1 MAMSQTTIRRW
12 YLVHK
17 WTSLV
22 CTAFLL
28 LLCLTGLP
36 LIFHAE
42 IDGLTRAPAIPAAV
56 KPAAVANLDDIV
68 AKALANRPGEVMMFL
83 SRDPDKPIFYAITAP
98 RVDSKEEETHIAQF
112 DARTGVLLMAPPLDT
127 GVMHFLLELH
137 SSLLLGLP
145 GEMVMALV
153 GLVFL
158 VSLISGAV
166 VYAPFMRKLAFGT
179 VRKARSARLKWL
191 DTHNMVGIVALAWVA
206 VVGAT
211 GVITA
216 LSTPIAGLWQIG
228 QLAEMTAPYKNAPP
242 LRRLGSVDQATRV
255 AHAAAPS
262 TSVSVIAWPGTFFSS
277 KHHYAVFLS
286 GNTPLTRKLIK
297 PALVD
302 AETGKLTAIEEMPL
316 YVKTLFLS
324 QPLHFGDY
332 GGLPLKIIWALLDIA
347 AIVVLGTGIYLW
359 LGRRRVPIEK
369 RIMELNSGG
378 VLEPA
383 E

>member
-1 MAMSQTTIRRW
+1 MAMSQTAIRRW

-22 CTAFLL
+22 CTVFLL
-28 LLCLTGLP
+28 LLCVTGLP
-36 LIFHAE
+36 LIFHDE
-42 IDGLTRAPAIPAAV
+42 IDAMTRAPAVAAAA
-56 KPAAVANLDDIV
+56 KPAPPPRLDDIV
-68 AKALANRPGEVMMFL
+68 AKALASRPGEVMMFL
-83 SRDPDKPIFYAITAP
+83 SHDPDKPIWYAITAP
-98 RVDSKEEETHIAQF
+98 RVDSKEDEVHIAQF
-112 DARTGVLLMAPPLDT
+112 DARTGMLLKAPPLDT

-145 GEMVMALV
+145 GEMVTALV
-153 GLVFL
+153 GLIFLASL
-158 VSLISGAV
+158 VSGVV

-179 VRKARSARLKWL
+179 VRKMRSARVKWL
-191 DTHNMVGIVALAWVA
+191 DTHNMIGIVALAWLT

-216 LSTPIAGLWQIG
+216 LSTPIAGLWQMG
-228 QLAEMTAPYKNAPP
+228 QLAEMTAPYRNAPP
-242 LRRLGSVDQATRV
+242 IRRLGSVDEAVRV
-255 AHAAAPS
+255 ARGAAPS
-262 TSVSVIAWPGTFFSS
+262 TSVSIIAWPGSFFSS

-286 GNTPLTRKLIK
+286 GNTPLTKKLIK

-302 AETGKLTAIEEMPL
+302 AETGRLTAIEEMPL
-316 YVKTLFLS
+316 YVKALFLS

-347 AIVVLGTGIYLW
+347 AIVVLGTGLYLW

-378 VLEPA
+378 TLEAA